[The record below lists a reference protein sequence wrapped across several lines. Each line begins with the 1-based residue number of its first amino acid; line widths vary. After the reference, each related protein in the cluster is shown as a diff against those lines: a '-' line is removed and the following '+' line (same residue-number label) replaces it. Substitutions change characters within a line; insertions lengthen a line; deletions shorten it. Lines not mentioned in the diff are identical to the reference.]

1 MSPTDIITAAGAML
15 TGIGLIYTGIQ
26 VRLSR
31 KTARS
36 QFLIQLYQLM
46 EQHNEVHGRLTGL
59 GWPDGRTGP
68 ETVDEWIK
76 VGRVLGLFEY
86 IQILVKDG
94 IIDIDT
100 VDELYSY
107 RLVHLVNNE
116 TIRKR
121 YFADQEKW
129 SGVIKLWDAL
139 RDKKMFILSGKTV
152 IISGVTSELQ
162 ISDRQDKESPRIEA
176 SPEL

>member
-1 MSPTDIITAAGAML
+1 MTATDILTATGTML
-15 TGIGLIYTGIQ
+15 AGIGLIYTGIQ
-26 VRLSR
+26 VRLAR
-31 KTARS
+31 KTTRS
-36 QFLIQLYQLM
+36 QFLIQLYQMM

-86 IQILVKDG
+86 IQILVKDR
-94 IIDIDT
+94 IIDIET

-107 RLVHLVNNE
+107 RLFHLVHNE

-121 YFADQEKW
+121 YFAEQGRWD
-129 SGVIKLWDAL
+129 GVVELWKALEGKRMFTMTMKLTTE
-139 RDKKMFILSGKTV
+139 GNTP
-152 IISGVTSELQ
+152 TSLGTETT
-162 ISDRQDKESPRIEA
+162 RN
-176 SPEL
+176 